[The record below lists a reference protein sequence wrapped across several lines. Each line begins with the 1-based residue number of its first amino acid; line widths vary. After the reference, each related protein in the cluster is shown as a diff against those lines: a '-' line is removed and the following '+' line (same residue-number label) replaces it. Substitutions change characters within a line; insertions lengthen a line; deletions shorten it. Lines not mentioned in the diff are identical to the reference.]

1 MLMTSRF
8 SDAVTGE
15 VASDLLKQ
23 GRPTMAMD
31 SLKVQTLIEVK
42 HHVTDQMGATE

>member
-15 VASDLLKQ
+15 VASDLLKLR
-23 GRPTMAMD
+23 RPTMAMD
-31 SLKVQTLIEVK
+31 NLKMPTLIKVK